1 MLRRFWD
8 DLAGPVRRLEDPML
22 TPRFAYGL
30 GMFEGRLMP
39 STEIYTK
46 NGDLIVRFEL
56 AGVDPQ
62 KDVTVMVDNHELFIR
77 GERRREA
84 ETKDKV
90 YYRRETEYGA
100 FERRIPLPESIDDQS
115 IQAQYTDGFLEITVK
130 GAAEAMETDG
140 EKAHRIPIR
149 TSTEPN
155 KVEASA

>member
-8 DLAGPVRRLEDPML
+8 DLADPVRRLVDPI
-22 TPRFAYGL
+22 
-30 GMFEGRLMP
+30 MP
-39 STEIYTK
+39 STEIYAD

-56 AGVDPQ
+56 AGVPQ
-62 KDVTVMVDNHELFIR
+62 KDVTLMVDNHALVIR
-77 GERRREA
+77 AERKREA

-115 IQAQYTDGFLEITVK
+115 IQAQYKDGFLKITVK
-130 GAAEAMETDG
+130 GAAKAMDTDG
-140 EKAHRIPIR
+140 EKARLIPIS

>member
-1 MLRRFWD
+1 
-8 DLAGPVRRLEDPML
+8 
-22 TPRFAYGL
+22 
-30 GMFEGRLMP
+30 MP
-39 STEIYTK
+39 STEIYTE

-62 KDVTVMVDNHELFIR
+62 KDVTLMVDNHALVIR
-77 GERRREA
+77 AERKREA

-115 IQAQYTDGFLEITVK
+115 IQAQYKDGFLVFTVK
-130 GAAEAMETDG
+130 GAAKAMETDG
-140 EKAHRIPIR
+140 EKARLIPIS
-149 TSTEPN
+149 TSTESN

>member
-8 DLAGPVRRLEDPML
+8 DLADPVRRLVDPML
-22 TPRFAYGL
+22 TPRYARIGL

-39 STEIYTK
+39 STEIYAE

-56 AGVDPQ
+56 AGVPQ
-62 KDVTVMVDNHELFIR
+62 KDVTLMVDNHALVIR
-77 GERRREA
+77 AERKREA

-90 YYRRETEYGA
+90 YHRRETEYGA

-115 IQAQYTDGFLEITVK
+115 IQAQYKDGFLEITVK
-130 GAAEAMETDG
+130 GAAKAMETDG
-140 EKAHRIPIR
+140 EKARLIPIS
-149 TSTEPN
+149 TSTESN

>member
-8 DLAGPVRRLEDPML
+8 VADPVRRLED
-22 TPRFAYGL
+22 
-30 GMFEGRLMP
+30 LMP
-39 STEIYTK
+39 STEIYSK

-62 KDVTVMVDNHELFIR
+62 KDVTLMLDNHALVIR
-77 GERRREA
+77 AERKREA

-100 FERRIPLPESIDDQS
+100 FERRIPLAESIDDQS
-115 IQAQYTDGFLEITVK
+115 IQAQYKDGFLEITLK
-130 GAAEAMETDG
+130 GGAKAMETDG
-140 EKAHRIPIR
+140 EKARLIPIS
-149 TSTEPN
+149 TSTESN